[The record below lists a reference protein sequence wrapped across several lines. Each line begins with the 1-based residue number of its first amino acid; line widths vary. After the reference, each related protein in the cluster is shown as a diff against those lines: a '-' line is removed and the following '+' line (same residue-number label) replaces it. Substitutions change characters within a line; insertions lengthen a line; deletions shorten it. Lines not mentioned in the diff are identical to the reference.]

1 MSGSNVCTKKGTI
14 HCVTRSQVLLYL
26 KSSVNLGV
34 LLHFFFSALFPLHIH
49 HHPVLR
55 GPSAAP
61 QKTGTPALSSLL
73 IKAHENVQSSHRS
86 QPGMVKRSAPQHQSS
101 RTPGSRLISSAFCFR
116 GHTGKGTQ
124 ADCHNSPQCSLCSGS
139 PFHVIPGVYIHTQSM
154 FGNDYIFVYKFL

>member
-1 MSGSNVCTKKGTI
+1 M
-14 HCVTRSQVLLYL
+14 
-26 KSSVNLGV
+26 
-34 LLHFFFSALFPLHIH
+34 
-49 HHPVLR
+49 LR

-154 FGNDYIFVYKFL
+154 FGNDYIFVYKFLWNVFISRERKCTFSWPIMHSALTLLWILMTKVENKGVNVHIFWQQKVD